1 MDIKPKLI
9 CIVGET
15 ASGKDTVVNETIR
28 RFYDYRIRQV
38 CSYTDRPMR
47 NNETNGVEHYFI
59 TTDEFNELKE
69 NRKNDILAYTHIID
83 ENNPNSQGYQYMAL
97 TDEVNKSQI
106 YIIDYI
112 GLKNLKEMHGD
123 SISIV
128 SVYITAPYETRM
140 NRAKERSDFNTSFKK
155 RVENEQA
162 QFDEFSESREYDYKI
177 INNDGCLERSIDR
190 LYFILNR
197 ELFETEISNFPA
209 YTSFSTSVTKK
220 TNS

>member
-38 CSYTDRPMR
+38 CSYADRPMR

-69 NRKNDILAYTHIID
+69 NRKDDILAYTHIID
-83 ENNPNSQGYQYMAL
+83 ENNPNSHGYQYMAL

-112 GLKNLKEMHGD
+112 GLKNLKELHGD
-123 SISIV
+123 NISIV

-177 INNDGCLERSIDR
+177 INDE
-190 LYFILNR
+190 NR
-197 ELFETEISNFPA
+197 PS
-209 YTSFSTSVTKK
+209 K
-220 TNS
+220 